1 MYEYFDDLGG
11 EVLEHYGVL
20 GMKWGVRRYQNYDG
34 SLIHPK
40 GGRSK
45 ARGGLSKAINKFKTN
60 RSKARV
66 KKVKERAQKQASK
79 QLEREE
85 KLEEKKAKAIANVD
99 IDTIIKMKGQM
110 TTAELQDA
118 RTRALA
124 IKQINDSR
132 LPKPKS
138 TVEKLV
144 DKLDV
149 GKKTLDSIK
158 NFHASVR
165 GLGEEIGVVKKKETS
180 DQNDKKKKNQQD
192 QKKKDSTVPDK
203 IGERLSNLEKRISD
217 LNGQS
222 KGEKRSGESKKKG
235 RLDIWENEDSEW
247 TPPSFTKRTRMSDI
261 PKASQNRESFVSR
274 LSRVGQIFKDTTP
287 YEPSAR
293 EKNDSWINKLS
304 SVSRDMS
311 IERVKKRNE
320 SGWTAK
326 NNDEWLSVL
335 SDAANIHVGDGE
347 WNKYYKYK

>member
-11 EVLEHYGVL
+11 ETLQHYGVL

-40 GGRSK
+40 SRNK
-45 ARGGLSKAINKFKTN
+45 ARTGLSKALNKFKTS
-60 RSKARV
+60 RTKAKIQRA
-66 KKVKERAQKQASK
+66 KVKAQKQAVNARK
-79 QLEREE
+79 REE
-85 KLEEKKAKAIANVD
+85 KVNEVKAKAIANVD

-110 TTAELQDA
+110 TTAELNDA

-165 GLGEEIGVVKKKETS
+165 GLGEEIGVIEKKENSDQNGKKKKE
-180 DQNDKKKKNQQD
+180 QQD

-203 IGERLSNLEKRISD
+203 IGERLSNFEKRISE
-217 LNGQS
+217 LKGQP
-222 KGEKRSGESKKKG
+222 KGEKQQSGESKKKG
-235 RLDIWENEDSEW
+235 GLDIWESEDSEW
-247 TPPSFTKRTRMSDI
+247 SPPSFAKRTRMSDV
-261 PKASQNRESFVSR
+261 PKVSQNRESLVSR
-274 LSRVGQIFKDTTP
+274 LSRVGQVFSDTTP
-287 YEPSAR
+287 DQPTAR
-293 EKNDSWINKLS
+293 EKNDSWISKLS

-326 NNDEWLSVL
+326 NNDEWMSVL
-335 SDAANIHVGDGE
+335 SDAANIHIGDGE